1 MTIVLTILAALA
13 RFASTGAGR
22 VVIGLILL
30 VGLVWGANA
39 YGRAAGRA
47 EVRAEWEAANLH
59 AAEEIRRS
67 DQAQADAAGAKDR
80 GLISRL
86 TAEAQT
92 MKEKTDALEAQLAA
106 RDGCSTDDAFPDGLP
121 AGWNSGPRAG
131 SAGAA
136 GGVPAR

>member
-1 MTIVLTILAALA
+1 MTIFLTILATLA
-13 RFASTGAGR
+13 RFASTTAGR
-22 VVIGLILL
+22 VVLGLVLL
-30 VGLVWGANA
+30 AGIVWGANA
-39 YGRAAGRA
+39 YGRSTGRA
-47 EVRAEWEAANLH
+47 EVRAEWDAANQR
-59 AAEEIRRS
+59 AAEDIRRS

-80 GLISRL
+80 DLIARL

-106 RDGCSTDDAFPDGLP
+106 RDGCRTDDAFPDGLP
-121 AGWNSGPRAG
+121 AGWDAGPRAG

>member
-1 MTIVLTILAALA
+1 MTILLTILSALA
-13 RFASTGAGR
+13 RFASTTAGR
-22 VVIGLILL
+22 VVIGLVLL
-30 VGLVWGANA
+30 VGLVWGAHA

-47 EVRAEWEAANLH
+47 EVRAEWDAANLR
-59 AAEEIRRS
+59 AAEDIRRS
-67 DQAQADAAGAKDR
+67 DQAQAEAAGAKDQD
-80 GLISRL
+80 LIARL

-106 RDGCSTDDAFPDGLP
+106 RDGCRTDDAFPYGLP

-131 SAGAA
+131 SSGAA